1 MDEKPVTAD
10 VVVACLFAGVGAW
23 GAKVEVLGPH
33 PYASEL
39 FGNDDVSPKYPGDV
53 APTVRLF
60 IPANVADNADTDE
73 DETVDHTGSVEITF
87 RLHGGAVFNA
97 NVTALMFDRDGPP
110 KNGAGQTGT
119 EAENV
124 CNAEGGTDVGCDDPV
139 VASGGVASIVSGGRK
154 DNDWIT
160 IKIEPTDTNTTDTG
174 SEAVTGERDMG
185 RGTDGR
191 DQTISFAM
199 PRLAG
204 LSGLGGANPKEP
216 TKYVWLSATSRIIS
230 GAFTDGELVPAIP
243 GSNPPARVAA
253 VISAKDS
260 LTLGVNGG
268 SEHDILI
275 DDKGDAKAFT
285 GIKGASQVMVGMV
298 TITTVQTMTPAKG
311 KVGRELVGYLQATG
325 SPPADAAD
333 AAALA
338 LLQEIY
344 KPEIPATP
352 AVPLDLYDLDGDK
365 ITEGLPGTFS
375 VSAMG
380 TEDFGE
386 KDVLYVDYNNNKM
399 MDSGEGLDW
408 DGMSAEGRAL
418 SIDSI
423 ANSATYNVYYMP
435 GGVDRIKHGSML
447 KVTAN
452 VDYNS
457 SSSIDEAP
465 MSTSN
470 TFVYDGV
477 GNPVMAYAIPH
488 STNGMGD
495 KGNLRVRCETSAG
508 CRVFLECWDDMG
520 MRGFGEA
527 PMIAGN
533 NVMVWSGEA
542 IEGVTGMEP
551 TSRHSC
557 QVLSKGMVTVQQLT
571 RDGNS
576 STLVNN
582 TFVGGG

>member
-1 MDEKPVTAD
+1 M
-10 VVVACLFAGVGAW
+10 VVACLFAGVGAW
-23 GAKVEVLGPH
+23 GAEVTVLGPH

-39 FGNDDVSPKYPGDV
+39 FGNDDVSPKYPGGD
-53 APTVRLF
+53 APTVQLF
-60 IPANVADNADTDE
+60 IPANT
-73 DETVDHTGSVEITF
+73 ETVDHTGSVEITF

-97 NVTALMFDRDGPP
+97 NVTALMFDSDGPS
-110 KNGAGQTGT
+110 KNGPGQSGAA
-119 EAENV
+119 AESV
-124 CNAEGGTDVGCDDPV
+124 CAPDDSDDLGCAKPV
-139 VASGGVASIVSGGRK
+139 VAPGGVASIVSGGRK
-154 DNDWIT
+154 TNDWIT
-160 IKIEPTDTNTTDTG
+160 IKVEATDVDTEDGGATDTTI
-174 SEAVTGERDMG
+174 RDMG
-185 RGTDGR
+185 RNSTDSTNGR

-204 LSGLGGANPKEP
+204 LSGLGGANPKAP
-216 TKYVWLSATSRIIS
+216 TKHVWLSATSRIIS
-230 GAFTDGELVPAIP
+230 GAFTDGELVPEVP
-243 GSNPPARVAA
+243 GSNPPLRAA
-253 VISAKDS
+253 PVITAMDS
-260 LTLGVNGG
+260 LTLGVTGG

-298 TITTVQTMTPAKG
+298 TITTVQTKTPAKG
-311 KVGRELVGYLQATG
+311 PKGREFVGYLQADG
-325 SPPADAAD
+325 SGSAPVDAAN

-344 KPEIPATP
+344 KPAEPSMG
-352 AVPLDLYDLDGDK
+352 AVPLDLYDLNGDK

-399 MDSGEGLDW
+399 MDSGEDLDW

-477 GNPVMAYAIPH
+477 GNPVMAYAVPH
-488 STNGMGD
+488 STNGQGD
-495 KGNLRVRCETSAG
+495 KGNVRVRCEASAG

-557 QVLSKGMVTVQQLT
+557 LVLSKGKVTVQQLT

-582 TFVGGG
+582 TYVGGGM

>member
-1 MDEKPVTAD
+1 MPLCGGWRLGGEVT
-10 VVVACLFAGVGAW
+10 
-23 GAKVEVLGPH
+23 VLGPH

-39 FGNDDVSPKYPGDV
+39 FGNDDVSPKYPGDD
-53 APTVRLF
+53 APTVQLF
-60 IPANVADNADTDE
+60 IPANVADNGTDE
-73 DETVDHTGSVEITF
+73 DETVDHTGSAEITF

-97 NVTALMFDRDGPP
+97 NVTALMFDSDGPP
-110 KNGAGQTGT
+110 PANCGEEPSADGC
-119 EAENV
+119 AE
-124 CNAEGGTDVGCDDPV
+124 PV
-139 VASGGVASIVSGGRK
+139 VAPGGVASIVSGGRK
-154 DNDWIT
+154 GDSSIT
-160 IKIEPTDTNTTDTG
+160 IKVEEAEADTSDSENNNTM
-174 SEAVTGERDMG
+174 RDMG
-185 RGTDGR
+185 NGADGTVGR

-204 LSGLGGANPKEP
+204 LSGLGGANPKAP
-216 TKYVWLSATSRIIS
+216 TKHVWLSATSRIIS
-230 GAFTDGELVPAIP
+230 GAFTDGELVPAVP
-243 GSNPPARVAA
+243 GSNPPFRAA
-253 VISAKDS
+253 PVISAMDS
-260 LTLGVNGG
+260 LTLGVDGG
-268 SEHDILI
+268 SEHNILI

-298 TITTVQTMTPAKG
+298 TITTVQTKTPAKG
-311 KVGRELVGYLQATG
+311 KVARELVGYLQAAG
-325 SPPADAAD
+325 SPPADAEGAE
-333 AAALA
+333 LA
-338 LLQEIY
+338 NLQEIY
-344 KPEIPATP
+344 KPEVSAKD

-386 KDVLYVDYNNNKM
+386 NDVLYVDYNNNKM
-399 MDSGEGLDW
+399 MDSGEDLDW

-423 ANSATYNVYYMP
+423 VKSATYNVYYMP

-457 SSSIDEAP
+457 SSSNDEAP

-495 KGNLRVRCETSAG
+495 KGNVRVRCETSAG

-557 QVLSKGMVTVQQLT
+557 QILSKGMVTVQQLT

>member
-1 MDEKPVTAD
+1 MD
-10 VVVACLFAGVGAW
+10 
-23 GAKVEVLGPH
+23 
-33 PYASEL
+33 
-39 FGNDDVSPKYPGDV
+39 
-53 APTVRLF
+53 
-60 IPANVADNADTDE
+60 
-73 DETVDHTGSVEITF
+73 
-87 RLHGGAVFNA
+87 
-97 NVTALMFDRDGPP
+97 
-110 KNGAGQTGT
+110 
-119 EAENV
+119 
-124 CNAEGGTDVGCDDPV
+124 
-139 VASGGVASIVSGGRK
+139 
-154 DNDWIT
+154 
-160 IKIEPTDTNTTDTG
+160 
-174 SEAVTGERDMG
+174 
-185 RGTDGR
+185 
-191 DQTISFAM
+191 
-199 PRLAG
+199 
-204 LSGLGGANPKEP
+204 
-216 TKYVWLSATSRIIS
+216 
-230 GAFTDGELVPAIP
+230 
-243 GSNPPARVAA
+243 
-253 VISAKDS
+253 
-260 LTLGVNGG
+260 
-268 SEHDILI
+268 
-275 DDKGDAKAFT
+275 
-285 GIKGASQVMVGMV
+285 
-298 TITTVQTMTPAKG
+298 
-311 KVGRELVGYLQATG
+311 
-325 SPPADAAD
+325 
-333 AAALA
+333 
-338 LLQEIY
+338 
-344 KPEIPATP
+344 
-352 AVPLDLYDLDGDK
+352 LDLYDLDGDK

-375 VSAMG
+375 VSAEG

-399 MDSGEGLDW
+399 MDSGEDLDW

-423 ANSATYNVYYMP
+423 VKSATYTVYYMP

-457 SSSIDEAP
+457 SSSNDEVP

-495 KGNLRVRCETSAG
+495 KGNVRVRCETSAG

-557 QVLSKGMVTVQQLT
+557 QILSKGMVTVQQLT